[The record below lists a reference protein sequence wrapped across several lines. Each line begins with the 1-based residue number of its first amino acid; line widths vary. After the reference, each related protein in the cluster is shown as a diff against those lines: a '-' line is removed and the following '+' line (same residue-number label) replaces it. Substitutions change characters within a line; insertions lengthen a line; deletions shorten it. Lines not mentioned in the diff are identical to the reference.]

1 MQNEQT
7 IEFSYKFKFPDGKE
21 KSFDVRLDAATGES
35 LLPVPSELPDWT
47 LLNHHR
53 CSHCPLNSEEHPRCP
68 AAASIVDVVEYFR
81 EVGSTQPVEVQV
93 TSPQRQTSKEG
104 VPLSAAIGAL
114 IGARF
119 AASGC
124 PITAKFQ
131 PMVRHHLPFP
141 TFEEAAYRMVSMHA
155 LAQLLRMKEGLE
167 PDWELKELNRMC
179 EDVNN
184 LNLDFVRRLR
194 ELQVNDSTTNAL
206 SGLDGFVQM
215 VDLSVDDDLLDDL
228 KKLFRSHLQA

>member
-1 MQNEQT
+1 
-7 IEFSYKFKFPDGKE
+7 
-21 KSFDVRLDAATGES
+21 VRLDAATGAS

-47 LLNHHR
+47 LLDHHR
-53 CSHCPLNSEEHPRCP
+53 CSHCPLNSAEHPRCP
-68 AAASIVDVVEYFR
+68 AATSIVDVVEYFR
-81 EVGSTQPVEVQV
+81 EVTSIQPVEVQV
-93 TSPQRQTSKEG
+93 LSSQRQTSKAG
-104 VPLSAAIGAL
+104 VLLPAAIGAL

-124 PITAKFQ
+124 PVTAKFQ

-167 PDWELKELNRMC
+167 PDWELKELNKMC
-179 EDVNN
+179 EDVNT
-184 LNLDFVRRLR
+184 LNLDFARRLR
-194 ELQVNDSTTNAL
+194 DLKVNDSTTNAL

-215 VDLSVDDDLLDDL
+215 VDLMVDNELLDDL
-228 KKLFRSHLQA
+228 KPLFRAYLNS

>member
-1 MQNEQT
+1 MLDEKT
-7 IEFSYKFKFPDGKE
+7 VEFSYTFKFPDGAE
-21 KSFDVRLDAATGES
+21 KTFDVCLDAETGVS
-35 LLPVPSELPDWT
+35 LLPIPAELPDWT
-47 LLNHHR
+47 LLDHCR
-53 CSHCPLNSEEHPRCP
+53 CSHCPLNSTESPRCP
-68 AAASIVDVVEYFR
+68 AATSIVDVVETFR
-81 EVGSTQPVEVQV
+81 KVASTQPVEVHV
-93 TSPQRQTSKEG
+93 ASPQRQTSKEG
-104 VPLSAAIGAL
+104 IPLPAAIGAL

-155 LAQLLRMKEGLE
+155 LAQLLRVKEGLE
-167 PDWELKELNRMC
+167 PDWELKELNQLC
-179 EDVNN
+179 EDVNT
-184 LNLDFVRRLR
+184 LNLDFARRLR

-215 VDLSVDDDLLDDL
+215 VDLSVHDDLLDDL
-228 KKLFRSHLQA
+228 KQLFRAHLQA